1 MMDDTLK
8 LPALTRDAH
17 AVGIEI
23 TQTDTGQ
30 TRLSFPL
37 SSETPVERWFGTE
50 ILSHAPEAVQLER
63 INTGAAPLLFNH
75 DWGDPIGMIDG
86 GRLENGRL
94 IVDAHLFDTE
104 RAREVKAMI
113 DGGLKNVSIGY
124 EIQGM
129 REEPHGTLTAT
140 SWLPLEGSIV
150 TVPADT
156 SVGIGRA
163 NGHDEPKPVRVTRA
177 MSDTPSPKE
186 EPMATETPAVADQ
199 TTDTKATEQQ
209 SAPVSIQH
217 VREAA
222 RPAPI
227 DAAKAEN
234 ERIERIKAFGATN
247 RVDQRQVDS
256 WIASGA
262 DMAAVGSDFLKIL
275 EARSQAASQP
285 ADIGLSKKEVRQYS
299 LLRAINASRANDWRK
314 AGLELEASKAV
325 SERAARDP
333 RNPLSFFVPAEV
345 QRRDLLATSTG
356 SQLVVEDTLIGSFI
370 ELLRNQSAVLDMGAT
385 RLTGLTGNI
394 KIPRQTGA
402 TTAYWIGTENT
413 AITESMPTFGQ
424 ILLQPKN
431 VAALVEV
438 SHQMLQQSA
447 ISVENLI
454 VNDMARSIA
463 LAVDVAAIR
472 GSGANGEPHGIVG
485 TTGVGAF
492 DTDGTSTYSDVVA
505 AQQDLM
511 AANALNPGCAYLADP
526 VSAGLL
532 MGRSRFANTDTPIW
546 DGSLMGGTMAGFPC
560 RASNQMSA
568 NTMLFG
574 WWPSLI
580 IAEWGVLEVA
590 VDDTYN
596 FAQGLSALRC
606 WYTVDVGLRHPS
618 AFTYDASVA

>member
-1 MMDDTLK
+1 MTQETLS
-8 LPALTRDAH
+8 LPALARDAN
-17 AVGIEI
+17 AIAIEI
-23 TQTDTGQ
+23 KRDDTGPV
-30 TRLSFPL
+30 RLTFPL
-37 SSETPVERWFGTE
+37 SSEAPVERWFGTE
-50 ILSHAPEAVQLER
+50 ILSHAPEAIRLDR
-63 INTGAAPLLFNH
+63 IRTGAAPLLFNH

-86 GRLENGRL
+86 GRIENGRL
-94 IVDAHLFDTE
+94 VVDAHLFDTE
-104 RAREVKAMI
+104 RAREVAAMI
-113 DGGLKNVSIGY
+113 DGGLRNVSIGY
-124 EIQGM
+124 EIHDM
-129 REEPHGTLTAT
+129 REEPRGTLTAN
-140 SWLPLEGSIV
+140 SWEPLEGSIV
-150 TVPADT
+150 TIPADV

-163 NGHDEPKPVRVTRA
+163 HGHNEPKPVRVTRA
-177 MSDTPSPKE
+177 HSTAS
-186 EPMATETPAVADQ
+186 A
-199 TTDTKATEQQ
+199 EQQ
-209 SAPVSIQH
+209 EHSMSENTASAAESVEPKVEQQPAH
-217 VREAA
+217 VQITREAPKP
-222 RPAPI
+222 PAI

-234 ERIERIKAFGATN
+234 ERIERIKAFGTAN
-247 RVDQRQVDS
+247 RIDQRQVDS
-256 WIASGA
+256 WITSGA
-262 DMAAVGSDFLKIL
+262 DMASVGSDFLKIL

-285 ADIGLSKKEVRQYS
+285 ADVGLSKKEVRQYS
-299 LLRAINASRANDWRK
+299 LLRAINASRSNDWRK
-314 AGLELEASKAV
+314 AGLELEASRAV

-333 RNPLSFFVPAEV
+333 RNPLSFFVPAEI

-356 SQLVVEDTLIGSFI
+356 SQLVMEDTLIGSFI

-385 RLTGLTGNI
+385 RLTGLTGNV

-413 AITESMPTFGQ
+413 AITESTPSFGQ
-424 ILLQPKN
+424 ITLQPKS

-454 VNDMARSIA
+454 VQDMARTIA

-472 GSGANGEPHGIVG
+472 GSGTNGEPHGIVG
-485 TTGVGAF
+485 TTNVGSF
-492 DTDGTSTYSDVVA
+492 DVDGTSTYSDVVA

-511 AANALNPGCAYLADP
+511 TANALNPGCAYLADP
-526 VSAGLL
+526 VSAALL

-574 WWPSLI
+574 WWQSLI

-596 FAQGLSALRC
+596 FAQGLSALRA
-606 WYTVDVGLRHPS
+606 WYTVDVGLRHPA
-618 AFTYDASVA
+618 AFTYDSSVA